1 MYICAANEDFIVR
14 EEEYSD
20 RFGHPWNRL
29 TKKRRFCQEV
39 TIPGQVWTNIL
50 TKNLYYPLAQRH
62 DAHPGQPQAAHHID
76 H

>member
-50 TKNLYYPLAQRH
+50 TKNLYSAL
-62 DAHPGQPQAAHHID
+62 
-76 H
+76 